1 MCPQNQR
8 IQPDIWEFKNHL
20 LIESIEVLK
29 VPGPLVSCSEGVAT
43 GHGATLS
50 YTAIT
55 STLHITLYITFAWCT
70 SEPLLGG
77 GVICNVCSSQRK
89 PRQNHFKTPMFGIV
103 LA

>member
-1 MCPQNQR
+1 MCPQQQR
-8 IQPDIWEFKNHL
+8 IQLDILEFENLDHNL
-20 LIESIEVLK
+20 LIEPIEVLK

-70 SEPLLGG
+70 SEPLL
-77 GVICNVCSSQRK
+77 VRCDVQCVFFSK
-89 PRQNHFKTPMFGIV
+89 ETPTKSF
-103 LA
+103 